1 MVFFTEIDSPLSRRE
16 QKQMNPIASFADPK
30 KQLDS
35 FKIRLHEEILRSQ
48 RRNYPLCLIRLALDA
63 AAPNTDKSDE
73 LVELLRSSIREYD
86 MVCSLKQAEFAV
98 AFPETSVKT
107 AEQIASRLKESL
119 LKKVWA
125 DAVTEVTAPTIGIAC
140 FPHDGTTAEDL
151 LITAERKLTQ
161 ARTSK

>member
-16 QKQMNPIASFADPK
+16 QKQMNPVPSLADPK

-63 AAPNTDKSDE
+63 AAPNTDRSDE

-107 AEQIASRLKESL
+107 AEQIAARLKESL

-125 DAVTEVTAPTIGIAC
+125 DAVTEVTTPTIGIAC

-161 ARTSK
+161 ARIS

>member
-1 MVFFTEIDSPLSRRE
+1 MVFFTEMDVPLSRRE
-16 QKQMNPIASFADPK
+16 PQPLNPKQITDPK

-63 AAPNTDKSDE
+63 AAPQNDRSEE
-73 LVELLRSSIREYD
+73 LVELLRSTIREYD

-98 AFPETSVKT
+98 AFPETTVKT
-107 AEQIASRLKESL
+107 AERIAARLKESL
-119 LKKVWA
+119 LRRVWA
-125 DAVTEVTAPTIGIAC
+125 DAVSEAAIPTVGIAV

-151 LITAERKLTQ
+151 LLSAELKLTH
-161 ARTSK
+161 ARSNK